1 MDNKAY
7 NDGGYLMYIP
17 RTHIL
22 VAFLKNG
29 LYINI
34 MMKIPSKILW
44 DMVMDGSLQKYDK
57 GKDKWIKV
65 KFDPDNEEHVN
76 IKMQHYAQAEIEFVH
91 ETLELGLRVFREI
104 N

>member
-1 MDNKAY
+1 
-7 NDGGYLMYIP
+7 MYIP

-34 MMKIPSKILW
+34 MMKIPRKILW

-57 GKDKWIKV
+57 SKDKLIKV
-65 KFDPDNEEHVN
+65 KFDPDNE
-76 IKMQHYAQAEIEFVH
+76 
-91 ETLELGLRVFREI
+91 
-104 N
+104 